1 MVRRSERA
9 LGLAIREGQQS
20 GDIRARG
27 ERVAIGNR
35 YGTRATADSSS
46 SRTAGPTDFAT
57 NAELF
62 GDQRGGGGNGIYAVT
77 DNVTEEEFEMGMSI
91 AKEEGDVSRANV
103 VRNVTKISSFKEDRV
118 DKWEQIADFASRGFT
133 SSQIAKTIGMS
144 EQYLRAQA
152 KALGVNIPADK
163 IAGRRRI
170 DPLKVLENTVASIE
184 ASASALDLVTYEDV
198 TPEMAAELL
207 ERLAPGIRA
216 IRHLTNALKEIK

>member
-9 LGLAIREGQQS
+9 LGVAIREGQAAGEIAQS
-20 GDIRARG
+20 
-27 ERVAIGNR
+27 
-35 YGTRATADSSS
+35 TRITGGGPGRRNPDGISSPTDYLG
-46 SRTAGPTDFAT
+46 TAGQVTH
-57 NAELF
+57 E
-62 GDQRGGGGNGIYAVT
+62 IYQMT
-77 DNVTEEEFEMGMSI
+77 DNVTDEEFEMSLSI
-91 AKEEGDVSRANV
+91 AKEEGNASRANV
-103 VRNVTKISSFKEDRV
+103 VRKVTEISSFKEDRV